1 MTRPGPVTPSVP
13 YPPPRPLGVTGNARP
28 STTSRQDE
36 ADADD
41 GAVASAPARPA
52 PTAAAH
58 RRSLTATRTL
68 GALALLVIGGVHLQQ
83 YRYEFYSSIPTIG
96 PLFLANFIGATV
108 LGVFLLSP
116 FRARGRLGTLLDQV
130 AALAGVGLAASGFVA
145 LLISEHTPLF
155 GFREHGYRFAV
166 VLALASEA
174 LAVALL
180 TLFLLRRQR
189 GDADA
194 L

>member
-1 MTRPGPVTPSVP
+1 MRRPDPVTPSVP

-28 STTSRQDE
+28 ATPARRKVAE
-36 ADADD
+36 AA
-41 GAVASAPARPA
+41 GSATEHAKARPA
-52 PTAAAH
+52 PTAAH
-58 RRSLTATRTL
+58 RRSPTITRTL
-68 GALALLVIGGVHLQQ
+68 GAVALLVIGGVHFQE
-83 YRYEFYSSIPTIG
+83 YRYDFYSSIPTIG
-96 PLFLANFIGATV
+96 PLFLANFIAATA

-116 FRARGRLGTLLDQV
+116 FRARGRRGTLLDQA

-145 LLISEHTPLF
+145 LVISEHTPLF
-155 GFREHGYRFAV
+155 GFEEHGYRFAI

-180 TLFLLRRQR
+180 TLFLVRRH
-189 GDADA
+189 GGAANA

>member
-1 MTRPGPVTPSVP
+1 MRRPGPATSPVP
-13 YPPPRPLGVTGNARP
+13 YRPPRPLGVTGNARP
-28 STTSRQDE
+28 STTARHKV
-36 ADADD
+36 AAAPPG
-41 GAVASAPARPA
+41 GATERAQARPV
-52 PTAAAH
+52 PTATY
-58 RRSLTATRTL
+58 RRSPTTTRTL
-68 GALALLVIGGVHLQQ
+68 GAVALLVIGGVHFQQ
-83 YRYEFYSSIPTIG
+83 YHYDFYSSIPTIG
-96 PLFLANFIGATV
+96 PLFLANFIAATA

-116 FRARGRLGTLLDQV
+116 FRARGRRGRLLDQA

-145 LLISEHTPLF
+145 LMISEHTPLF
-155 GFREHGYRFAV
+155 GFKEHGYRFAI

-180 TLFLLRRQR
+180 SLFLARRQG